1 MELLIAIPIVLLAVG
16 GLALGLA
23 LGRGPI
29 RGSCGGATCDAGG
42 ACAGCLRRNET
53 GRDSAP

>member
-1 MELLIAIPIVLLAVG
+1 MELLIAIPVVLLAVG

-29 RGSCGGATCDAGG
+29 KGSCGGITCVAGG
-42 ACAGCLRRNET
+42 ACAACPRRRTPE
-53 GRDSAP
+53 GDDPR

>member
-23 LGRGPI
+23 CGRGPI
-29 RGSCGGATCDAGG
+29 RGSCGGAACEAGG
-42 ACAGCLRRNET
+42 ACAGCPRRHDTE
-53 GRDSAP
+53 GDSAP